1 VIAVVGRGDVADDG
15 PGNCGASRGKMD
27 LRIFEPIQ
35 VCKILTLLKCLYP
48 LLYLWSLLILE
59 VIKYF

>member
-27 LRIFEPIQ
+27 LEFSNLSKF
-35 VCKILTLLKCLYP
+35 V
-48 LLYLWSLLILE
+48 
-59 VIKYF
+59 KY